1 MFQSFDMVCESRLSA
16 LLLHRAGQTLQ
27 EGWRS
32 VDLGLLGKS
41 VNTKILNVDSILLT
55 SLLESM

>member
-1 MFQSFDMVCESRLSA
+1 MVCESRLSA

-41 VNTKILNVDSILLT
+41 VNAKILNVDSILLT